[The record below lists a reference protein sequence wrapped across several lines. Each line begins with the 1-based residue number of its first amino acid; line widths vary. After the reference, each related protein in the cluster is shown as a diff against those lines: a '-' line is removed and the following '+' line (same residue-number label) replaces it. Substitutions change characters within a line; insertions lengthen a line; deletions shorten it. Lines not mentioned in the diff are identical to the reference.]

1 MYFAVT
7 AEPYRVACNEKFTRP
22 PTQTFLLR
30 PLRRERQTKDS
41 RLGALCL
48 PELIRKRDFENSN
61 DIMFASPAAGK
72 RRERVRGEP
81 EDTEVV

>member
-1 MYFAVT
+1 MQRKVYSSSHADF
-7 AEPYRVACNEKFTRP
+7 
-22 PTQTFLLR
+22 
-30 PLRRERQTKDS
+30 PLASSFRRERQTKDS

-61 DIMFASPAAGK
+61 DIMFASLAAGK
-72 RRERVRGEP
+72 RRERVRGEQ